1 MTIIVINVGMFSHNE
16 RSIPGNVTLTFSN
29 GQKVTY
35 ERSGQESSGE
45 RNLLSSFVQPR
56 YCLTEEKSNDKSFD
70 GLRSNYAIQLRSLE
84 EQYKNAVTEAERLH
98 VREKSNFEE
107 YARRRD
113 KANDQLYSTI
123 TKEMLEN
130 YRSLKNEIDS
140 KSMNL
145 DKPAQRVKLMISW
158 LRATKQ
164 SELLEAAQ
172 MLEWEA
178 SFFLKSTKT
187 PENKW
192 DVFLSHVQKDSA
204 DACRNI
210 SDALQ
215 KKGIWLDKSAD
226 KPDKRGMIDG
236 IVNARIFILVVTK
249 DYFNR
254 PYCVFEWCI
263 AAIAG
268 KPIITIGESD
278 PRYGGGPIGSFELND
293 IFKDILNE
301 EVIDIH
307 RGYWDA
313 FITKVYRRIGYVKS
327 ENEINTESSVGK
339 DIAYNEEWD
348 STKMS
353 PNLTLHKEKAIVTKT
368 GKDNKWDSVVGK
380 QMFQK
385 GRHRYSIEILKSAKT
400 TNMWKILVG
409 AVPQTC
415 KFGEGSLEPG
425 ASWVYTANGFKT
437 LNNGYNYQRYGE
449 PYGTG
454 DIITVE
460 LDFDKKSIEF
470 YKNEVSLGIAFKNL
484 YDPVFPVVGVCGY
497 GTSFRLKS
505 IRRA

>member
-1 MTIIVINVGMFSHNE
+1 MTIIVTNVGMFNHNE

-145 DKPAQRVKLMISW
+145 DKPAQRFKLMISW
-158 LRATKQ
+158 LQATKQ
-164 SELLEAAQ
+164 SELLQVAQ
-172 MLEWEA
+172 MLELEA
-178 SFFLKSTKT
+178 GFFLKSTKT
-187 PENKW
+187 PEIKW

-215 KKGIWLDKSAD
+215 KKGISSWLDKSAD

-236 IVNARIFILVVTK
+236 IVNARIFILVITK

-263 AAIAG
+263 AAIAE
-268 KPIITIGESD
+268 KPMITIAESD
-278 PRYGGGPIGSFELND
+278 PRYGGGPIGSFELNE

-327 ENEINTESSVGK
+327 ENEINTESSVRK

-348 STKMS
+348 NTKMS
-353 PNLTLHKEKAIVTKT
+353 PNLKLHKETATVTTTKH
-368 GKDNKWDSVVGK
+368 DSWGGVVGK
-380 QMFQK
+380 QLFQK
-385 GRHRYSIEILKSAKT
+385 GRHRYSIEILKLGATSHS
-400 TNMWKILVG
+400 WRKIFVG
-409 AVPQTC
+409 AVPQ
-415 KFGEGSLEPG
+415 GR
-425 ASWVYTANGFKT
+425 WTANVWSGW
-437 LNNGYNYQRYGE
+437 GYVASGSKVLDGSSKSYGE

-470 YKNEVSLGIAFKNL
+470 YKNEVSLGIAYKNV
-484 YDPVFPVVGVCGY
+484 DVPVFPVVRLIGID
-497 GTSFRLKS
+497 TSVRLKS

>member
-313 FITKVYRRIGYVKS
+313 FITKVYRKIGYVKS
-327 ENEINTESSVGK
+327 ENEIY
-339 DIAYNEEWD
+339 IEEWD

-353 PNLTLHKEKAIVTKT
+353 PNLKLHKETATVTTTKH
-368 GKDNKWDSVVGK
+368 DSWEGVVGK
-380 QMFQK
+380 QLFQK
-385 GRHRYSIEILKSAKT
+385 GRHRYSIEILKLGATS
-400 TNMWKILVG
+400 NSWKIFVG
-409 AVPQTC
+409 AVPQGRWTHWSGWGYIAS
-415 KFGEGSLEPG
+415 GEK
-425 ASWVYTANGFKT
+425 V
-437 LNNGYNYQRYGE
+437 LNDSSKSYGE

-470 YKNEVSLGIAFKNL
+470 YKNEVSLGIAYKNV
-484 YDPVFPVVGVCGY
+484 DVPVFPVVSVCGI
-497 GTSFRLKS
+497 GTSVRLKS
-505 IRRA
+505 IRKA